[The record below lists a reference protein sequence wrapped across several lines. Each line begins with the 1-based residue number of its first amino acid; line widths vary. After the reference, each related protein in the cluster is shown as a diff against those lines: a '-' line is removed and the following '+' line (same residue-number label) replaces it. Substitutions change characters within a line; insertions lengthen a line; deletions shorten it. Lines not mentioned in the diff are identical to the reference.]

1 MRSINGRQDD
11 IVDAEVIED
20 EVTVTDGRPVPMSVQ
35 GWRGKVA
42 LILLGVFAGM
52 LLVAGLSSADDETSD
67 GMCVRLAN
75 ERTVCAPLESPK
87 GGQVVSIDKRG
98 VAHYDNGGEY
108 VQGQGFRP
116 GR

>member
-11 IVDAEVIED
+11 IVDAEIVED
-20 EVTVTDGRPVPMSVQ
+20 DTVMDGQPVPMQLQ

-52 LLVAGLSSADDETSD
+52 LLVAGWSSADDQTSE
-67 GMCVRLAN
+67 GMCVRLAT
-75 ERTVCAPLESPK
+75 EKTVCAPLTSPK
-87 GGQVVSIDKRG
+87 GGTVVSIDKRG